1 LGNRPNSQ
9 LDGYLDLPGL
19 AAYSCM
25 SERSLRDYIN
35 AVSHPLPAYRPGGK
49 GKLLVKRSEF
59 DRWLAQWKQ
68 EGGSQA
74 AHVEAI
80 LAKFR
85 TPGAPKGRNGR

>member
-1 LGNRPNSQ
+1 MNSRPHSP
-9 LDGYLDLPGL
+9 LDCYLDLPGL

-35 AVSHPLPAYRPGGK
+35 AASHPLPAYRPGGK

-80 LAKFR
+80 LAKIR
-85 TPGAPKGRNGR
+85 TPGAPKSRNGS